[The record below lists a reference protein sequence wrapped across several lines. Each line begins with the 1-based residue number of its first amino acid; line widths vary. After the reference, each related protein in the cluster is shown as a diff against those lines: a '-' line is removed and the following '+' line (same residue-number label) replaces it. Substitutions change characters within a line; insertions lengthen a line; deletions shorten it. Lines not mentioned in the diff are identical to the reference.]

1 MPKIKIYPAS
11 MHVQSKDSHEERNYT
26 ITTKLEVSVPKD
38 MSIDEVVHQIES
50 FIEKERDIKREG
62 GIIEV
67 EVVETS
73 VVY

>member
-11 MHVQSKDSHEERNYT
+11 MHVQSKDSHEERDYT

-38 MSIDEVVHQIES
+38 MPIDEVTDQIELL
-50 FIEKERDIKREG
+50 INKERDIKREG

-67 EVVETS
+67 EVFETS
-73 VVY
+73 VVH

>member
-11 MHVQSKDSHEERNYT
+11 MHVQSKDSHEERDYT

-50 FIEKERDIKREG
+50 LINQGRDTERKSM
-62 GIIEV
+62 IIEV
-67 EVVETS
+67 EVIETS

>member
-11 MHVQSKDSHEERNYT
+11 AHVCGVDSYKERDYT

-50 FIEKERDIKREG
+50 LINQGRDIKRKSM
-62 GIIEV
+62 IIEV
-67 EVVETS
+67 EVIETS